1 MLLEPANP
9 EPQLP
14 LPHLALLLL
23 LVTTAGPAF
32 ADALVRTQAMRATT
46 IAEIFVEDGR
56 VRVELE
62 IGEGDLAAFRNLLP
76 DELLEL
82 IELPAAEIQPWAE
95 RLARFFVEDLVIRA
109 DNGPPL
115 VGRLISIEGRERLLR
130 DEISGEPRPRREDE
144 PEELVIFAQLEFPL
158 AGRPERLVLDG
169 VRGPPVPSVGFV
181 LYDGGVA
188 VNDFRY
194 LSPRQVLHLDRDDPW
209 YTRFEHRGLQRQY
222 FAPMTGFL
230 YVEPY
235 EVRKEIIAR
244 PLELQRWVDLG
255 LDGLDVIPVEMQP
268 ELLRKAGEFLR
279 EHHVVEID
287 GRRIPPELARI
298 HFLERTLRTSRVI
311 DPPEPL
317 DVHAAMLG
325 AIFVYPTD
333 GLPDRVTLDWDLWH
347 ERLARI
353 PVAAVDQAGPLPSFL
368 EPDWRELVWQNFL
381 KNPELPTLLEVARP
395 PALWERAL
403 GWTSTPLAL
412 AGVAL
417 AAAALVRR
425 RPRWLTLAVGLALAG
440 VAAFAASGST
450 RLSQERS
457 AEVVAGLLHNVYRAF
472 DFRDEER
479 IYDTL
484 ERSVAGDLLE
494 QIYLETRRGLELQSQ
509 GGARAKVKTVELD
522 AIETEPAEG
531 GAFTARANWQVGG
544 SVGHWGHLHERRNR
558 YRANLSVAPV
568 DGAWRLTR
576 VEILEEERL

>member
-1 MLLEPANP
+1 LHRLFVLLAI
-9 EPQLP
+9 LS
-14 LPHLALLLL
+14 A
-23 LVTTAGPAF
+23 ASPAF
-32 ADALVRTQAMRATT
+32 ADALMRTQAMTATT
-46 IAEIFVEDGR
+46 IAEIFVEDER

-62 IGEGDLAAFRNLLP
+62 IGQGDMPAFRNLLP

-82 IELPAAEIQPWAE
+82 IGAEPEPWAE
-95 RLARFFVEDLVIRA
+95 RLARFFAEDFVIRA
-109 DNGPPL
+109 DDGPPI
-115 VGRLISIEGRERLLR
+115 VGRLVSIEGRERLLR
-130 DEISGEPRPRREDE
+130 DEISGEPRLRREDE
-144 PEELVIFAQLEFPL
+144 PEETVLFARLEFPL
-158 AGRPERLVLDG
+158 AGPPERLAIDG
-169 VRGPPVPSVGFV
+169 VRGPPLPSVGFV
-181 LYDGGVA
+181 LYHGGVA

-194 LSPRQVLHLDRDDPW
+194 MSPGLLLHLDWDDPW
-209 YTRFEHRGLQRQY
+209 YTRFERRALRRQY

-255 LDGLDVIPVEMQP
+255 LEGLEVIPAEMQP

-279 EHHVVEID
+279 EHMVVEID
-287 GRRIPPELARI
+287 GRRVAPELARI
-298 HFLERTLRTSRVI
+298 QFLERTLSTSRVI

-325 AIFVYPTD
+325 AIFVYPTE
-333 GLPDRVTLDWDLWH
+333 GLPERVSLDWDLWH
-347 ERLARI
+347 ERLDRI
-353 PVAAVDQAGPLPSFL
+353 PVAAVDQAGPLPSYL
-368 EPDWRELVWQNFL
+368 EPDWRELVWENFL
-381 KNPELPTLLEVARP
+381 KNPELPTLLEVTPP
-395 PALWERAL
+395 PASWERAL
-403 GWTSTPLAL
+403 GWASAPLVL
-412 AGVAL
+412 AGIVL

-425 RPRWLTLAVGLALAG
+425 RRPWFVPAAGLALAG
-440 VAAFAASGST
+440 AAAFAASGST
-450 RLSQERS
+450 RLSEEHG
-457 AEVVAGLLHNVYRAF
+457 AELVEGLLHNVYRAF

-509 GGARAKVKTVELD
+509 GGARAKVKEVALE
-522 AIETEPAEG
+522 AIETEPADD
-531 GAFTARANWQVGG
+531 GAFTARATWQVGG

-558 YRANLSVAPV
+558 YRADLTVAPV